1 MDGRD
6 NHSLSCFIQY
16 ITSLDLLSRKWNE
29 LTMSMT
35 FRKMNNYFGS
45 FSWHIPN
52 IEEEWIFYQQKK
64 KQQATKQKSQTLP
77 TPKPNKKTP
86 AVILPFFSK
95 FYLAFESFG
104 THLPTHSP
112 DFLFQFCHSYL
123 WDNWWNYRFYWTE
136 IKIGV
141 SSSWTKWNIV
151 YTVHCCTTNM
161 PYSMIYRK
169 ICFLK
174 IRMFYHR

>member
-29 LTMSMT
+29 LTMSGWPSG
-35 FRKMNNYFGS
+35 K
-45 FSWHIPN
+45 
-52 IEEEWIFYQQKK
+52 WITILEAFHDIYLILKK
-64 KQQATKQKSQTLP
+64 SGYSINKKNPQATKQKNP
-77 TPKPNKKTP
+77 TPLPSTKQKTP

-95 FYLAFESFG
+95 FCLAFESFR
-104 THLPTHSP
+104 THLPTYSP

-141 SSSWTKWNIV
+141 SSSWTKWNIA
-151 YTVHCCTTNM
+151 YRVHCCTTNM

-174 IRMFYHR
+174 IRMFYHH